1 LTLIG
6 LQGETPGPTS
16 PPSTLAPV
24 EEYTVNRFARSH
36 VSNDALHRSAVAHAV
51 KEREALADLLADLAE
66 IDVRKFYLAMAYPS
80 LFAYCVAELRLSED
94 AAFKRIKAARAAR
107 RFPLVFEAVADG
119 RLNLSGVVLLAPLL
133 TEDTAPGLLAAA
145 ENRTRLEI
153 EKLLAEHSPRPD
165 VLAWIAPIPE
175 PVGSLSTNLLAPM
188 PADSSAQ
195 SSSEGAMPLY
205 TPVTLQAP
213 GPVDSNI
220 RSIVKPSAPHR
231 YEVHFSMSDSAHD
244 KLRYLQDLLGFD
256 TPAGDLG
263 QLFED
268 ALDARIRE
276 VERQKFAATD
286 HPRRSR
292 GSSNPRNIPSDV
304 KRAVWKRD
312 RAQCTFVSDDGR
324 RCQERKGLQ
333 FDHVLEVARGGEASA
348 SDIRLRCRAHNQ
360 FTAERTFGSEFMR
373 HKRTAAME
381 ARAAGKARSAPAA
394 GRPMD
399 TGPEAGPERAAS

>member
-1 LTLIG
+1 LTTIALRVDAS
-6 LQGETPGPTS
+6 S
-16 PPSTLAPV
+16 PDIAPSTLAPV
-24 EEYTVNRFARSH
+24 EEYAVNRYARSH

-51 KEREALADLLADLAE
+51 KEREATADLLADLAE
-66 IDVRKFYLAMAYPS
+66 IDARKFYLAMAYPS

-107 RFPLVFEAVADG
+107 RFPVVFEVVADG

-145 ENRTRLEI
+145 ENKTKLEI
-153 EKLLAEHSPRPD
+153 EKLVAEHSPRPD

-175 PVGSLSTNLLAPM
+175 PVGSCAAPAPM
-188 PADSSAQ
+188 ADPHAQ
-195 SSSEGAMPLY
+195 SPSEAALPLC

-213 GPVDSNI
+213 GPVDSTI

-244 KLRYLQDLLGFD
+244 KLRYLQCLLGFE
-256 TPAGDLG
+256 TPSGDLG
-263 QLFED
+263 QIFED

-276 VERQKFAATD
+276 VEKQKFTATD

-292 GSSNPRNIPSDV
+292 GSSNPRHIPSDV

-312 RAQCTFVSDDGR
+312 GAQCTFVSDDGR
-324 RCQERKGLQ
+324 RCQERRGLQ
-333 FDHVLEVARGGEASA
+333 FDHVLEVARGGEATTEG
-348 SDIRLRCRAHNQ
+348 IQLRCWAHNQ
-360 FTAERTFGSEFMR
+360 YGAERTFGSEFMR
-373 HKRTAAME
+373 HKRTAAVE
-381 ARAAGKARSAPAA
+381 ARAAAKARSAPAVE
-394 GRPMD
+394 RPMGS
-399 TGPEAGPERAAS
+399 GPETGPERAAS